1 MGWSLC
7 FWHVSVRMTHDV
19 VDLLLLTDLI
29 QQ

>member
-19 VDLLLLTDLI
+19 VYYY
-29 QQ
+29 

>member
-19 VDLLLLTDLI
+19 VGLLLLTSSLP
-29 QQ
+29 